1 MSREQPQTTSA
12 AAFKTASG
20 RKKLLIDAATSVL
33 QLAVSSATLFIL
45 YRYLLQVLG
54 AETLG
59 LWSLLLAVSSTVQI
73 ANMGLGGS
81 LTKAVAEADPAQDH
95 AIPLQVQTTV
105 ISIGGIAALAALC
118 VYPAAQF
125 YLEFILKGES
135 KAEVIALLP
144 MVLLGFWL
152 AMVSSVYQ
160 ATLYGLQLIRHRNA
174 VLAGESICHLALCV
188 ALAPRYGLA
197 GIIAARVIQNV
208 LTLASLVILLRI
220 HVKSLPWVPRRWSR
234 SVFNQLAG
242 YAAEVQVITLLAM
255 FADPFTK
262 GLLGRY
268 GSVAMVGY
276 YEMANRLVQQ
286 FRAVVL
292 SINQISLPMFAK
304 ANVADRPQ
312 VGELFMT
319 AYRLNYF
326 LCVPGFCL
334 LVVCTPLIS
343 QAWIGRYESAFVGA
357 VMLLSVGWLLNT
369 IALPAYFA
377 SLGTGK
383 LGLNL
388 ASHVLMSVMNVVLG
402 FVLGSW
408 LGGTGVI
415 LSWAA
420 ALGAAGALLI
430 SMYFRQ
436 SNRSASDLI
445 PHSHRSLTLLCAVV
459 FALAFLLELQLR
471 HDLATMAVPGADAM
485 VVGSFAI
492 SIALA
497 LLIICVAWS
506 NETRRQ
512 IAGWAVAAFRVG

>member
-1 MSREQPQTTSA
+1 MSSEQSQTPSA
-12 AAFKTASG
+12 ADFKTASG
-20 RKKLLIDAATSVL
+20 KKKLLIDAATSVL
-33 QLAVSSATLFIL
+33 QLVVSSATLFIL
-45 YRYLLQVLG
+45 YRYLLQALG
-54 AETLG
+54 PETLG

-73 ANMGLGGS
+73 ANLGLGGS
-81 LTKAVAEADPAQDH
+81 LTKAVAEMDSAQDH
-95 AIPLQVQTTV
+95 VIPLQVQTTV
-105 ISIGGIAALAALC
+105 ISIAVIAALVALC
-118 VYPAAQF
+118 VYPAAQL
-125 YLEFILKGES
+125 YLGFILKGQS
-135 KAEVIALLP
+135 KAEAIALLP

-160 ATLYGLQLIRHRNA
+160 AALYGRQLIRHRNA
-174 VLAGESICHLALCV
+174 VLAGESLCHLALCV
-188 ALAPRYGLA
+188 VLAPRYGLV

-208 LTLASLVILLRI
+208 LTLATLVILLRI
-220 HVKSLPWVPRRWSR
+220 HVKSLPWVPHRWSR

-242 YAAEVQVITLLAM
+242 YAAKVQVISLLVM
-255 FADPFTK
+255 FADPLTK
-262 GLLGRY
+262 GLLGHY

-286 FRAVVL
+286 FRAVLL
-292 SINQISLPMFAK
+292 SINQISLPLFAK
-304 ANVADRPQ
+304 ANVADRPG
-312 VGELFMT
+312 VDELFMT

-343 QAWIGRYESAFVGA
+343 QLWIGRYEPDFVSAA
-357 VMLLSVGWLLNT
+357 MLLSLGWLLNT

-388 ASHVLMSVMNVVLG
+388 ASHVLLSVMNVVLG

-436 SNRSASDLI
+436 ANWPASDLI
-445 PHSHRSLTLLCAVV
+445 PRSHRSLTLLCVVV
-459 FALAFLLELQLR
+459 FALAFLLELLLQN
-471 HDLATMAVPGADAM
+471 DLDAM
-485 VVGSFAI
+485 AVGSFAI

-497 LLIICVAWS
+497 LVIICVAWC

-512 IAGWAVAAFRVG
+512 ISGWAVAAFRVG